1 MKRFLKCLTGIILMS
16 SPLLHADTI
25 VGGGVLDSAGANKL
39 EMWLGVSDQ
48 DFINVFDR
56 AIDITIGI
64 TNVYDDLIRKTPA
77 DWHAVVD
84 DIGPTFTIYEVVI
97 NTESAVTLED
107 TTTLLIGGY
116 TDASWAGNNSFQHA
130 PNSFIF
136 NLTTDEVQYT
146 NGVNGSVAHPRTE
159 IFKSPDALAVFGGG
173 WDIYVQSLGSGSVA
187 SYSYDTT
194 QGNIISL
201 NDSGEGNQLN
211 MFTTRVSTY
220 IIRDTNTLPNPH
232 ILMLF
237 CIAILSLLLFQNKK

>member
-1 MKRFLKCLTGIILMS
+1 MKRFLKCLVGIILIF
-16 SPLLHADTI
+16 SPLIHASTI
-25 VGGGVLDSAGANKL
+25 IGGGALDSSGASKL

-56 AIDITIGI
+56 SIDFTIGI
-64 TNVYDDLIRKTPA
+64 SNTYDDLIRKTPT
-77 DWHAVVD
+77 DWHSVVD

-97 NTESAVTLED
+97 NFESAATLED

-136 NLTTDEVQYT
+136 NLTTNEVQYT
-146 NGVNGSVAHPRTE
+146 NGVNGSIAYPRTD
-159 IFKSPDALAVFGGG
+159 IFQSPDALAIFGGG

-194 QGNIISL
+194 QGNIVSL
-201 NDSGEGNQLN
+201 NDIGEGNQLN
-211 MFTTRVSTY
+211 IFTTRVSTY
-220 IIRDTNTLPNPH
+220 IIRNTNTLPNPH
-232 ILMLF
+232 ILMLVG
-237 CIAILSLLLFQNKK
+237 IAILSLFILRKK